1 MVTIFRTLEGALPAA
16 ASAGAALFDLPSRGL
31 AVLRRWEDA
40 WRMRQHLSELD
51 DRTLRDLGI
60 TRAEAL
66 REASKPF
73 WRR

>member
-1 MVTIFRTLEGALPAA
+1 MATIFRTLEGALPAA
-16 ASAGAALFDLPSRGL
+16 TSAAAALFDLPSRGL

-40 WRMRQHLSELD
+40 SRMRGHLMDLD
-51 DRTLRDLGI
+51 DRALRDLGI
-60 TRAEAL
+60 TRGEAV